1 VVLQALLVGSV
12 MFDAIGINNVHMV
25 KKLNLQIQ
33 FCGKDM
39 DFVLP

>member
-1 VVLQALLVGSV
+1 
-12 MFDAIGINNVHMV
+12 MFDAIGINNEHMG
-25 KKLNLQIQ
+25 KYLNLQIQ